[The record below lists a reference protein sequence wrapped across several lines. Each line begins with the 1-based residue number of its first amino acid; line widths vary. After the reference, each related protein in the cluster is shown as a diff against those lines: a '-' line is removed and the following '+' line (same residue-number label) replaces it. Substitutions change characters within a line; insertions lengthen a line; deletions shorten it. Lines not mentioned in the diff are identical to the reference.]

1 MQTKVLTERGLEDD
15 IELLL
20 VSSEDGRISISLEG
34 GITFHSW
41 SVFNRSCKTTL
52 YVPRLAIKPSL
63 ARPSCSDT
71 ARGVDSLE
79 YCTL

>member
-1 MQTKVLTERGLEDD
+1 MQTKVLMERGLEDD

-41 SVFNRSCKTTL
+41 SVFNRSRKTTL
-52 YVPRLAIKPSL
+52 YVPSL